1 MMRRYWRRSAT
12 VRGGRSPT
20 APDLH
25 SRVKGRRVRAVTHRD
40 ATEGP
45 NRPSRFCPSVRRFAL
60 SLSATAEQ
68 EAVKS
73 ETLADQLRDVSSGD
87 PRALLS
93 EPGTVQAAQAGSA
106 FTIGGVRVLGAR
118 AGACERRTLVA
129 GQIRSERRSRRP
141 TSHPSPI
148 TTRAGSI
155 TRKAAAR
162 NPIANAGTSNDAA
175 R

>member
-1 MMRRYWRRSAT
+1 M
-12 VRGGRSPT
+12 
-20 APDLH
+20 
-25 SRVKGRRVRAVTHRD
+25 
-40 ATEGP
+40 
-45 NRPSRFCPSVRRFAL
+45 
-60 SLSATAEQ
+60 
-68 EAVKS
+68 
-73 ETLADQLRDVSSGD
+73 
-87 PRALLS
+87 
-93 EPGTVQAAQAGSA
+93 
-106 FTIGGVRVLGAR
+106 LGAR

-175 R
+175 RWNTEGSVPANFVLCRRLPIWSDTGSAIMAVPG